1 MAVRTEVSS
10 GHVKDAEIHTLLW
23 TPVLQHVGVLLLGI
37 AVFCLMLWC
46 VFSKQ
51 DSKLYEADN
60 VVCVSQPGAV
70 QCFERKPR

>member
-1 MAVRTEVSS
+1 MIDHHCKNCHITHLIAAICFALACLAV
-10 GHVKDAEIHTLLW
+10 
-23 TPVLQHVGVLLLGI
+23 VLVCCWL
-37 AVFCLMLWC
+37 

-60 VVCVSQPGAV
+60 MVCVSQPGDL